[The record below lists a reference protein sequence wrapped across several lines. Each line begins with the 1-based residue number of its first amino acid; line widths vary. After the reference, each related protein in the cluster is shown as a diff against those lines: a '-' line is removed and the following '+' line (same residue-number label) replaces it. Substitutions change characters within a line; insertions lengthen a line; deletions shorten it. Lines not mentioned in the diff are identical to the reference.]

1 MADKLRGV
9 RVEEYA
15 SRVNKFRE
23 NVGLET
29 WIWQQIVTSQTVH
42 IKYQLPPYATE
53 WNPST
58 WKISAYATGG
68 EPIYDITGHML
79 R

>member
-29 WIWQQIVTSQTVH
+29 
-42 IKYQLPPYATE
+42 
-53 WNPST
+53 
-58 WKISAYATGG
+58 
-68 EPIYDITGHML
+68 
-79 R
+79 